1 MSIKPPF
8 SSVGARR
15 QNSGK
20 KVGGDLKTRSLEID
34 RYFGVVTWL
43 ALFGTVVAGAL
54 VITSSEISDAIWL
67 FNQVP

>member
-1 MSIKPPF
+1 MSVEPPF
-8 SSVGARR
+8 SSVNARR
-15 QNSGK
+15 HKFGK
-20 KVGGDLKTRSLEID
+20 RVGGDLNTRSLEID
-34 RYFGVVTWL
+34 RYLAVVTWL

>member
-1 MSIKPPF
+1 MSIEPPI
-8 SSVGARR
+8 GARR
-15 QNSGK
+15 HNSGK
-20 KVGGDLKTRSLEID
+20 KVGGDLNTRSLNGGH
-34 RYFGVVTWL
+34 YVGVVTWL